1 MKSFFKNVLA
11 VIVPLILFSVLSFFF
26 MITFLA
32 VLSPDDSVTVK
43 ENTVLHLDL
52 NGKVLSERSNP
63 DDFNLPLPIPL
74 IGNVGDEPTAGINEL
89 KDAIRAASTS
99 EKIKGIFLE
108 AGTLAG
114 GGPLM
119 QDLHNELQDFK
130 ESGKFIISYSEN
142 YSELGYM
149 LSSAADSL
157 YLHPYGIVDLS
168 GLASQGIY
176 LRGMFD
182 KLEIEPEVFKVGE
195 FKSAVETFMNYERS
209 EEDRLQTLEFLQDL
223 DIINLETIAAARGKD
238 LDELEEIRYELLI
251 RKAEDAVDYG
261 LAEAVHY
268 RNDVVSK
275 LEAMMDTDELEIITA
290 SDLNRSP
297 EKIDRPT
304 SRDRVAVLYA
314 SGDIGSDEGNGIQD
328 KAMVKEIEKLREND
342 RVKAVVLRIDSP
354 GGGVFAS
361 EEIRH
366 QLELTQQ
373 EKPLIVSMSNVA
385 ASGGYWISMPADTIV
400 AHPNTI
406 TGSIGIFG
414 LFFNVQGF
422 MENKMGIRADI
433 VKTGQYSDLPNPA
446 RKMTRGE
453 KAIFQELIEEG
464 YDQFIDVVAKGRD
477 MDETYVREVAEGR
490 VYSGRRAFELGLV
503 DVLGGLDVA
512 VEIAA
517 QKAGLEAYRVSDYP
531 AQRSFVEQIFEDMGA
546 EARTRTIRE
555 ELGPF
560 YPVYEQVQA
569 VMRSQGVQARMPFDI
584 VVD

>member
-11 VIVPLILFSVLSFFF
+11 VIVALILFSVLSFFF

-32 VLSPDDSVTVK
+32 VLSPSDTVTVK

-63 DDFNLPLPIPL
+63 DEFSLPLPIPL
-74 IGNVGDEPTAGINEL
+74 IGNVGDAPTAGINEL

-99 EKIKGIFLE
+99 KKIKGIFLE
-108 AGTLAG
+108 AGTMGG

-275 LEAMMDTDELEIITA
+275 LEAMMDTDELETITA

-342 RVKAVVLRIDSP
+342 RVKAVVLRVDSP

-422 MENKMGIRADI
+422 MQNKMGIRADI
-433 VKTGQYSDLPNPA
+433 VKTGRYSDLPNPA

-464 YDQFIDVVAKGRD
+464 YDQFIDVVAEGRD
-477 MDETYVREVAEGR
+477 MDESYVREIAEGR

-531 AQRSFVEQIFEDMGA
+531 VQRSFVEQIFEDMGA

>member
-11 VIVPLILFSVLSFFF
+11 VIVALILFSVLSFFF

-32 VLSPDDSVTVK
+32 VLSPSDTVTVK

-275 LEAMMDTDELEIITA
+275 LEAMMDTDELQTITA

-342 RVKAVVLRIDSP
+342 RVKAVVLRVDSP

-422 MENKMGIRADI
+422 MQNKVGIRADI
-433 VKTGQYSDLPNPA
+433 VKTGRYSDLPNPA

-464 YDQFIDVVAKGRD
+464 YDQFIDVVAEGRD
-477 MDETYVREVAEGR
+477 MDESYVREIAEGR